1 MDWLAFIASIIG
13 SLAWPTA
20 VVSIALIFRRAILK
34 LLPDVSELEYGK
46 FKVKFQK
53 ELAEVKE
60 QAELAALPSAPAR
73 TVLPEASKGSSGER
87 NAAADFVHLA
97 LASPRAAVIE
107 SWMQVEQELGRLTQ
121 RAGITTRAG
130 TVGKL
135 STLEERGLLT
145 AELSR
150 VIENLRSLRN
160 EAAHYPQFAPGVAEA
175 IEYAQ
180 LADRVTAALRAAQ
193 AP

>member
-1 MDWLAFIASIIG
+1 MDWLAFLASIIG

-60 QAELAALPSAPAR
+60 QADLAALPPAPPRHA
-73 TVLPEASKGSSGER
+73 LPKATKAPTGER
-87 NAAADFVHLA
+87 NAAADFVQLA
-97 LASPRAAVIE
+97 LASPRAAVLE

-121 RAGITTRAG
+121 GAGIITRAG

-135 STLEERGLLT
+135 STLEQRGLLT

-193 AP
+193 AT